1 MPGTG
6 RILIAQTYL
15 KGKIVIMPEY
25 IEKAEKLTLPVV
37 ILRGVV
43 AFPSITL
50 NLEVTENEN
59 RAALDAANR
68 GNGFVLLLSSRDV
81 SGPFDIAQ
89 FCKVG
94 TAAKIK
100 HTITGKD
107 GDTRAV
113 TEGFSRA
120 NVLSLSRTGLYY
132 TAEVICKTVSLS
144 DNGGVRGE
152 AYVREA
158 REAFTRISGFFP
170 NMSDDVTN
178 TVKSLDNPGMLADFI
193 ASNVLV
199 RPEDKQQILECFEP
213 LRRIETAI
221 LLLEK
226 ETELLE
232 YEFDIHRKVRSRIG
246 EAQRERYLREQ
257 QRVIEDELGDR
268 DEEDEYYQRIIEAKL
283 PAEIEEKLLREN
295 ERMARSQF
303 GSAEASVLRNYL
315 DVCLEL
321 PWKAETKDRTDIA
334 AARRVLAA
342 DHDGLEKVKERIL
355 EYLAV
360 KKLTPEI
367 KNQIIC
373 LVGPPGTGK
382 TSIARSMARAMNR
395 KYVRVSL
402 GGVRDE
408 ADIRGHRKTYVG
420 AMPGRIID
428 ALTRVKVRN
437 PLMLLDEIDKV
448 GSDGRG
454 DPASALLELLDPE
467 QNKYFRDHFIEM
479 PFDLSDCVF
488 ICTANSLKT
497 VPRPLIDRMEI
508 IELSS
513 YTRSEKLSI
522 AKNHLLPKQMKRH
535 GLNGRTLR
543 VTENA
548 LFELMDYYTR
558 EAGVRNLER
567 EISSLCRKA
576 AMKLVDTDAKRV
588 TIDARDVKDYLGARK
603 INPEKLSPRDEVGT
617 VNGLAYT
624 EVGGDL
630 LKIEVAVLEGS
641 GKIELTGSLGDV
653 MKESAKIAVS
663 YIRSVARELD
673 IAPDFYKTKDIHI
686 HFPEGAIPKD
696 GPSAGVTMVTALASA
711 LTGRA
716 VYRDIAMTGEVTLRG
731 NVLQIG
737 GLREK
742 TMAAYAAGVKRVLIP
757 EDNMCDLEEL
767 DTAARA
773 GLEFIPVTHVSEV
786 LAVSLT
792 PKSAETRSEK
802 RSFGAMQEE
811 KLPEI
816 ADNTKNINT
825 VKGEIRNA

>member
-1 MPGTG
+1 
-6 RILIAQTYL
+6 
-15 KGKIVIMPEY
+15 MPEY
-25 IEKAEKLTLPVV
+25 IEKAEKLTLPVIV
-37 ILRGVV
+37 LRGVV
-43 AFPSITL
+43 AFPSVTL
-50 NLEVTENEN
+50 NLEITENEN
-59 RAALDAANR
+59 KAALEAANR
-68 GNGFVLLLSSRDV
+68 TNGFVLLLHSKDMI
-81 SGPFDIAQ
+81 GPFDISEM
-89 FCKVG
+89 CKVG
-94 TAAKIK
+94 TAAKAK
-100 HTITGKD
+100 HSISGKD
-107 GDTRAV
+107 GETRV
-113 TEGFSRA
+113 IIEGFSRA
-120 NVLSLSRTGLYY
+120 NVLSVERTGLYY
-132 TAEVICKTVSLS
+132 SAEVICKTVSLT

-158 REAFTRISGFFP
+158 RAAFERMKEYYP
-170 NMSDDVTN
+170 NMSDEVVNSAKTI
-178 TVKSLDNPGMLADFI
+178 DNPGMLADFL

-199 RPEDKQQILECFEP
+199 RIEDKQEILECFEP

-221 LLLEK
+221 YLLEK
-226 ETELLE
+226 ETELLKC
-232 YEFDIHRKVRSRIG
+232 EFDIHRTVRHRIG
-246 EAQRERYLREQ
+246 DAQKERYLREQ
-257 QRVIEDELGDR
+257 LRAIEEELGER

-283 PAEIEEKLLREN
+283 PEEIEEKLLREN
-295 ERMARSQF
+295 ERLAKSQF

-321 PWKAETKDRTDIA
+321 PWNEMTMDRSDIDL
-334 AARRVLAA
+334 ARKILAD

-360 KKLTPEI
+360 RRLTDDV

-382 TSIARSMARAMNR
+382 TSIACSMAKAMNR

-428 ALTRVKVRN
+428 ALTRAKVKN

-467 QNKYFRDHFIEM
+467 QNKYFRDHFVEM

-488 ICTANSLKT
+488 VCTANSLST

-522 AKNHLLPKQMKRH
+522 VKNHLLPKQMKRH
-535 GLNGRTLR
+535 GLNGNSFRM
-543 VTENA
+543 TEA
-548 LFELMDYYTR
+548 AIFEVMDYYTR

-567 EISSLCRKA
+567 TVASLCRKA
-576 AMKLVDTDAKRV
+576 AMKIVDAGAKRV
-588 TIDARDVKDYLGARK
+588 TVDAKDVKTYLGARK
-603 INPEKLSPRDEVGT
+603 VNPEKLSPCDEVGI

-624 EVGGDL
+624 EVGGDM
-630 LKIEVAVLEGS
+630 LKIEVAILEGS

-663 YIRSVARELD
+663 YIRSVANELG

-686 HFPEGAIPKD
+686 HFPEGAVPKD
-696 GPSAGVTMVTALASA
+696 GPSAGITMVTALASA
-711 LTGRA
+711 LSGRA

-731 NVLQIG
+731 NVLAIG

-742 TMAAYAAGVKRVLIP
+742 TMAAYAAGIKRVLLP
-757 EDNMCDLEEL
+757 EDNMCDLEEI
-767 DTAARA
+767 DVAARN
-773 GLEFIPVTHVSEV
+773 GLEFIPVRHVSEV
-786 LAVSLT
+786 LSYALV
-792 PKSAETRSEK
+792 P
-802 RSFGAMQEE
+802 
-811 KLPEI
+811 
-816 ADNTKNINT
+816 T
-825 VKGEIRNA
+825 VQN